1 MSLQAVDEVFKTSKK
16 DSSADDEVE
25 VITDS
30 RDRTMWDGSEERE
43 DHNQVKH
50 HLCCL
55 FKESGQ
61 MWGSGKLFPW
71 KQMLRHLASSELILV
86 NWLEGVMFLG
96 EEHASHTMPKGI
108 SDLIYIFDLFHGT
121 KVKRKA
127 ITISVNSSDEVNL
140 PTDIDEN
147 PLEKKSCGTNPLKCN
162 LAQVV
167 TASTQPKKKWL
178 SVIKISSDSTP
189 ASESEYRLK
198 EESETK
204 GSDDEDQES
213 YAGSVNSEYKQPSSS
228 SKCRAKATVSSW
240 KLKIITADDSG
251 DQLPLIKK
259 VKGKQPAQHTM
270 AAGQERDSLHAPCI
284 ISDMSSTLPM
294 CPGLNVHVLVLPL
307 SSNLSRLEFDSSAL
321 MPPHRYAFRV
331 FWVAQQLHFGSFRAT
346 AYAAHCSIHLAL
358 LPICLDSFAIVLAFP
373 FTLDNSKPLADL
385 VLASQPSSLT

>member
-43 DHNQVKH
+43 DHN
-50 HLCCL
+50 
-55 FKESGQ
+55 Q

-108 SDLIYIFDLFHGT
+108 SDLIGKAVLTDWLGPKHLVNRATIQ
-121 KVKRKA
+121 VKRKA

-178 SVIKISSDSTP
+178 SVIKISS
-189 ASESEYRLK
+189 
-198 EESETK
+198 
-204 GSDDEDQES
+204 
-213 YAGSVNSEYKQPSSS
+213 
-228 SKCRAKATVSSW
+228 
-240 KLKIITADDSG
+240 
-251 DQLPLIKK
+251 
-259 VKGKQPAQHTM
+259 
-270 AAGQERDSLHAPCI
+270 
-284 ISDMSSTLPM
+284 
-294 CPGLNVHVLVLPL
+294 
-307 SSNLSRLEFDSSAL
+307 
-321 MPPHRYAFRV
+321 
-331 FWVAQQLHFGSFRAT
+331 
-346 AYAAHCSIHLAL
+346 
-358 LPICLDSFAIVLAFP
+358 
-373 FTLDNSKPLADL
+373 
-385 VLASQPSSLT
+385 

>member
-43 DHNQVKH
+43 DHN
-50 HLCCL
+50 
-55 FKESGQ
+55 Q

-121 KVKRKA
+121 KWQSSAGKWMFCNLKTDWLGPKHLVNRATIQVKRKA

-270 AAGQERDSLHAPCI
+270 AAGQERDMSVRGELRSL
-284 ISDMSSTLPM
+284 LLEG
-294 CPGLNVHVLVLPL
+294 GLQ
-307 SSNLSRLEFDSSAL
+307 FDPRGTGGA
-321 MPPHRYAFRV
+321 
-331 FWVAQQLHFGSFRAT
+331 W
-346 AYAAHCSIHLAL
+346 
-358 LPICLDSFAIVLAFP
+358 
-373 FTLDNSKPLADL
+373 
-385 VLASQPSSLT
+385 